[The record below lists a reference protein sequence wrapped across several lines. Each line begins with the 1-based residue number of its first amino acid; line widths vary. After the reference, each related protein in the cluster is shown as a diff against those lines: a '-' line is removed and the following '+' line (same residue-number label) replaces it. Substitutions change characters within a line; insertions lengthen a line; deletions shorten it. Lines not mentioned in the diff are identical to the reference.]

1 MNKEISDLRSSI
13 DDQAQFTRRECLEI
27 RGIPGTAGE
36 DTNEIVKK
44 IGALIEVDI
53 SDTDISVSH
62 RIPLSNNGEAGST
75 PIRHPRKVMSNTISF
90 ITLHHLPSEGFRTV
104 STKLELS

>member
-1 MNKEISDLRSSI
+1 MIK
-13 DDQAQFTRRECLEI
+13 RRECLEI

-62 RIPLSNNGEAGST
+62 RIPLSNNGEAGLLQFDI
-75 PIRHPRKVMSNTISF
+75 P
-90 ITLHHLPSEGFRTV
+90 L
-104 STKLELS
+104 